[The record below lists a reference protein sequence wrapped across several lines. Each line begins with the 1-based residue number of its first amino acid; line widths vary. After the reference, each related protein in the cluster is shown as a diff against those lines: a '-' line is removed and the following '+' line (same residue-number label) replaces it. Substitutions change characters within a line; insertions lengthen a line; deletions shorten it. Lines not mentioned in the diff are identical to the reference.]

1 MSFSPVKVTQ
11 MRELMN
17 RVRIPRGSATDSAHD
32 SATHSTA
39 FSRVSRSEA
48 TQEFELIV

>member
-1 MSFSPVKVTQ
+1 MSEMLQPA
-11 MRELMN
+11 RN
-17 RVRIPRGSATDSAHD
+17 VRIPRDSATDSAHD